1 MTDESKGD
9 SKDQIQSLFGLQ
21 LESTMVNSETEAE
34 AHQVAH
40 EEVLMLPCHIDNN
53 NKPIDSIQE
62 GLNISLA
69 GELEKF
75 SDTLQ
80 RNAVFKKTSKVNKL
94 PSYLCIQFVRFYW
107 KKESNVGGT
116 KAGKAKI
123 LRSVMYPRVM
133 DLFNFCSD
141 SLKETLKEGRAL

>member
-1 MTDESKGD
+1 
-9 SKDQIQSLFGLQ
+9 
-21 LESTMVNSETEAE
+21 MVNSETEAE

>member
-1 MTDESKGD
+1 MK
-9 SKDQIQSLFGLQ
+9 
-21 LESTMVNSETEAE
+21 
-34 AHQVAH
+34 
-40 EEVLMLPCHIDNN
+40 LPCHIDNN
-53 NKPIDSIQE
+53 NNPINSIQE
-62 GLNISLA
+62 GLDISLT

-75 SDTLQ
+75 SEVLQ
-80 RNAVFKKTSKVNKL
+80 RNAVFKKTSKINKL

-133 DLFNFCSD
+133 DMFNFCSD